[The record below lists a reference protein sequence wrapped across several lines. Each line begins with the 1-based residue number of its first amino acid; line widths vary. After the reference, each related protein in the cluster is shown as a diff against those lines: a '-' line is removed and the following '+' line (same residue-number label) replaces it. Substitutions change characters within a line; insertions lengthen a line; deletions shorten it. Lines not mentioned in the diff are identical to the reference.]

1 MNDVAG
7 RDKPARP
14 PALQDIDP
22 LNKTREAFD
31 AAVKLYVETSPEML
45 TRLS

>member
-1 MNDVAG
+1 MIDVAG

-14 PALQDIDP
+14 PALQDIDL
-22 LNKTREAFD
+22 LNKTRVVFD
-31 AAVKLYVETSPEML
+31 AAVKLYVENFTGVL